1 MEFSPR
7 ALTGTVPTG
16 RGFPPARESTERRLA
31 ESSKVV
37 FVAITT
43 GFHLMA
49 LPDWYPQRRARLQ
62 ARELGMTR

>member
-16 RGFPPARESTERRLA
+16 RGFPRRRKSTERRLA

-37 FVAITT
+37 FVAITS
-43 GFHLMA
+43 GLVS
-49 LPDWYPQRRARLQ
+49 WR
-62 ARELGMTR
+62 